1 MKIWKEIKVNEWQE
15 VSNYEHLGS
24 ANAIS
29 WAPSECGLKLLS
41 CSSDGN
47 ICILYEKGQKTSYF
61 SHKILADNEWDK
73 LIAIQAH
80 NAGVNCISFAPVNP
94 GCNYFVLQF

>member
-1 MKIWKEIKVNEWQE
+1 VKIWKEIKVNEWQE
-15 VSNYEHLGS
+15 VSSYEHLGS

-47 ICILYEKGQKTSYF
+47 ICILYEKG
-61 SHKILADNEWDK
+61 
-73 LIAIQAH
+73 
-80 NAGVNCISFAPVNP
+80 
-94 GCNYFVLQF
+94 